1 VTTKTSKP
9 CSSFGTTCEKCGE
22 TLIAPEWSEF
32 VSERLVI
39 NIWSCANCGLEFET
53 ETETCLS
60 ADAEANFDRKVLE
73 AFFPTLL
80 VA

>member
-9 CSSFGTTCEKCGE
+9 SSSFGSTCEKCGE

-39 NIWSCANCGLEFET
+39 NIWSCGLCGLEFET
-53 ETETCLS
+53 KACLS
-60 ADAEANFDRKVLE
+60 ADAEANLENKVLE

>member
-1 VTTKTSKP
+1 VTTETSKP
-9 CSSFGTTCEKCGE
+9 SSSFGAKCEKCGE

-53 ETETCLS
+53 EACLS
-60 ADAEANFDRKVLE
+60 ADAKANLDSKVVE
-73 AFFPTLL
+73 AFFPALL